1 MVSKINKKIKRL
13 EWNSVSI
20 LNVYKIM
27 DNLKNE
33 LEERKTDKYESRMLL
48 QRIEKSSPEIVNTI
62 IYRQGLMAAK
72 AVHFGDV

>member
-1 MVSKINKKIKRL
+1 
-13 EWNSVSI
+13 
-20 LNVYKIM
+20 M